1 MGDRGPQRHEAARAA
16 TESPRRA
23 GLRLSRSSV
32 ETLDDPSTWVSRAK
46 AVATAAGPFS
56 IHEGENLVKACAEAG
71 VHYVDTSDE
80 FYWQRWMIDRYH
92 ATAQRSGAKIVL
104 ASGFCVLAADLGAH
118 VALAPFEG
126 FANYSLDAWLEG
138 YSGGISAGVIH
149 TVKVNASYPK
159 EWDTDPYVLAPNA
172 SAALRVDT
180 LVPGIKYPAE
190 VPGEG
195 LIVPSLFGAYDARLA
210 RRSFVLRDD
219 PMAVHMR
226 VGATPKMYE
235 KWAELILRHPGS
247 WSSLTTCPT
256 PELIRDGSWSYK
268 FNASASGVSTHLTA
282 VLSGSGDPGY
292 HFTSAGLAEVALCL
306 SGYTSADCANL
317 HRPVDVGVL
326 TPGRA
331 LNVSVFIERLERI
344 GLMKVEWVGADA
356 AAQVEAREEP
366 PRRAGAL
373 EREVAR
379 LLASP
384 RRAAVAQ
391 LLADAPPPTVMYD
404 GAELVATRARLRA
417 GDPSLAASAKALAND
432 AALALPKGPWSVT
445 EKTEAPPGGD
455 LHDYR
460 SIGSY
465 WWPCTEECNASLFA
479 NCSLWHFSDLG
490 PHGPPYD
497 NCSKATGLPW
507 YDHDGYGNPIN
518 DALDGPRLRAMG
530 GAVASLAL
538 SGFLLDNATHSAR
551 AAALVRAW
559 FVTPATR
566 MRPSA
571 RFSQGIPGRCDGRG
585 IGLIDF
591 HDAFLGVVDAARL
604 LEQAPGAP
612 WSATDRAAL
621 LAWFTEWLEWQVAS
635 DEGHAEAAAQN
646 NHGSF
651 YDLMAAG
658 IAVYA
663 ANHSVASAI
672 CAAAPAKRIAVQV
685 APDGSLPL
693 EDKRSKSQGYH
704 AYDLE
709 ALLQLAALC
718 DRLGAADLFSFET
731 ADGRGLR
738 NALAFLAPYAAGD
751 EPWPWKQIQPFQREV
766 YTPIFRWAARAKA
779 WPQTASK
786 YEAIAEKQPGAGS
799 ARANLLW
806 PRAP

>member
-1 MGDRGPQRHEAARAA
+1 
-16 TESPRRA
+16 
-23 GLRLSRSSV
+23 
-32 ETLDDPSTWVSRAK
+32 
-46 AVATAAGPFS
+46 
-56 IHEGENLVKACAEAG
+56 
-71 VHYVDTSDE
+71 
-80 FYWQRWMIDRYH
+80 
-92 ATAQRSGAKIVL
+92 
-104 ASGFCVLAADLGAH
+104 
-118 VALAPFEG
+118 
-126 FANYSLDAWLEG
+126 
-138 YSGGISAGVIH
+138 
-149 TVKVNASYPK
+149 
-159 EWDTDPYVLAPNA
+159 
-172 SAALRVDT
+172 
-180 LVPGIKYPAE
+180 
-190 VPGEG
+190 
-195 LIVPSLFGAYDARLA
+195 
-210 RRSFVLRDD
+210 
-219 PMAVHMR
+219 
-226 VGATPKMYE
+226 
-235 KWAELILRHPGS
+235 
-247 WSSLTTCPT
+247 
-256 PELIRDGSWSYK
+256 
-268 FNASASGVSTHLTA
+268 
-282 VLSGSGDPGY
+282 
-292 HFTSAGLAEVALCL
+292 
-306 SGYTSADCANL
+306 
-317 HRPVDVGVL
+317 
-326 TPGRA
+326 
-331 LNVSVFIERLERI
+331 
-344 GLMKVEWVGADA
+344 MKVEWVDADA
-356 AAQVEAREEP
+356 AAQLEAREEP

-384 RRAAVAQ
+384 GGRAAVAQ

-432 AALALPKGPWSVT
+432 AALALPRGPWSVT

-460 SIGSY
+460 ASARTGGRA
-465 WWPCTEECNASLFA
+465 PECNASLFELL
-479 NCSLWHFSDLG
+479 SLEISDLG

-538 SGFLLDNATHSAR
+538 SGFLLDTATHSAR

-559 FVTPATR
+559 FVTPTTR

-591 HDAFLGVVDAARL
+591 HDAFLSVVDAARL

-621 LAWFTEWLEWQVAS
+621 LAWFTEWLEWQIAS

-693 EDKRSKSQGYH
+693 EDKRSKSQSYH
-704 AYDLE
+704 AYERPSSSSPLS
-709 ALLQLAALC
+709 ATASAPPTSSASRRPTAAASATRSPSS
-718 DRLGAADLFSFET
+718 RLTRRATSL
-731 ADGRGLR
+731 GRGSRSNPFSARYTRRSSAGPRAQRRGRRRLR
-738 NALAFLAPYAAGD
+738 STRRSPRSS
-751 EPWPWKQIQPFQREV
+751 P
-766 YTPIFRWAARAKA
+766 AR
-779 WPQTASK
+779 
-786 YEAIAEKQPGAGS
+786 S